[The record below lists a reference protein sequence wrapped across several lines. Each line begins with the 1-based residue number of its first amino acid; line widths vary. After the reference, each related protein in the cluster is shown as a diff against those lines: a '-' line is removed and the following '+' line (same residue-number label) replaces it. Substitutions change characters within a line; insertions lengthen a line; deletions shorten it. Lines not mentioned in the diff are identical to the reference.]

1 VRSQGGWR
9 PGRVA
14 AWLGLCAAL
23 LLCALS
29 GATASGFDRVLIGF
43 RGRPDAAAVSRLGAR
58 IQYVYDLVPAV
69 AAEVPSNRVEAVKR
83 LPGVLYVEPDYP
95 VYATGGAAIS
105 PLTSVWSQFDPL
117 TEVLPWGIARIHAPE
132 VWLGAPPNM
141 GAGVSVG
148 IIDTG
153 IDYTH
158 PDLAANYVLGY
169 DFVNRDWD
177 PLDDN
182 GHGTHVAG
190 IIAAIDDGPNVLYGG
205 SMVSVVG
212 AAPQVS
218 LYIAKALDSNG
229 VGSTSNI
236 VAALNQAAKHGV
248 DVVNMSIGSPFS
260 SRTFQAACDNAYAAG
275 VLLVA
280 AAGNEALPWLDV
292 PARYGS
298 VLSVAAIN
306 EANQRA
312 SFSNYNN
319 NLELCAPGVD
329 VLSTMPGYPVTLTQA
344 PYYYQMDYDA
354 LSGTSMACPH
364 VTAAAAL
371 VMAAHPDWT
380 NVQVRQRLDATAAD
394 LGAPGRDRYYGFGLV
409 DAAAAD

>member
-1 VRSQGGWR
+1 MT
-9 PGRVA
+9 
-14 AWLGLCAAL
+14 L
-23 LLCALS
+23 LLCSLS
-29 GATASGFDRVLIGF
+29 GASASGFDRVLIGF
-43 RGRPDAAAVSRLGAR
+43 RGRPDAAALSRLGAR

-69 AAEVPSNRVEAVKR
+69 AAEVPSGRVGAVKR
-83 LPGVLYVEPDYP
+83 VPGVLYVEPDYP
-95 VYATGGAAIS
+95 VYATGGAALS
-105 PLTSVWSQFDPL
+105 PLTSVRPLFDPL
-117 TEVLPWGIARIHAPE
+117 TEVLPWGVARIHAPE
-132 VWLGAPPNM
+132 VWLGLPGAVPPNM
-141 GAGVSVG
+141 GAGVKVG

-169 DFVNRDWD
+169 DFVNKDWD
-177 PLDDN
+177 PFDDN

-205 SMVSVVG
+205 NTVSVVG

-218 LYIAKALDSNG
+218 LYIAKSLDSDG
-229 VGSTSNI
+229 VGTTSNI
-236 VAALNQAAKHGV
+236 VAALNQAAKYGV

-260 SRTFQAACDNAYAAG
+260 SRTLRAACDHAYAAG

-312 SFSNYNN
+312 AFSNYNSS
-319 NLELCAPGVD
+319 LELCAPGVD

-344 PYYYQMDYDA
+344 PYGYQMDYDA
-354 LSGTSMACPH
+354 LSGTSMACPQ

-371 VMAAHPDWT
+371 VVAAHPEWT
-380 NVQVRQRLDATAAD
+380 NVQVRQRLDATAED
-394 LGAPGRDRYYGFGLV
+394 LGAPGRDRYYGYGLV
-409 DAAAAD
+409 DAAAAAS